1 MNLTSGDIQPFGKTD
16 YPDVGGLAHP
26 CAFRGERA
34 VAVASVRWVNTVRQG
49 VIYKL
54 VPESSSPLEA
64 WTNPDQISAGRP
76 SVSPSGDQIVF
87 AGNAEGFNQGANQLW
102 VVSYG
107 ARSKRLEQGAAHL
120 VQGRAPSWSPDG
132 KWIACTS
139 TRPISDPTE
148 ETPKAVWIIS
158 ADGREAHRI
167 TDSSLNPL
175 HVAWSPDQRY
185 LACAGDGSPLVLIS
199 LTEVF
204 HRLECG

>member
-1 MNLTSGDIQPFGKTD
+1 M
-16 YPDVGGLAHP
+16 
-26 CAFRGERA
+26 
-34 VAVASVRWVNTVRQG
+34 AVASVRWVNTVRQG